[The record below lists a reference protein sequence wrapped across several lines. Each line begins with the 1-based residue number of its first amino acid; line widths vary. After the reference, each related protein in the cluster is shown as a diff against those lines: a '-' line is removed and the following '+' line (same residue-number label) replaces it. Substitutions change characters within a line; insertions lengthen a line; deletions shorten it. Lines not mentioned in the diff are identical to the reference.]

1 MSFSLSLRF
10 KQPCGYIAATLRL
23 HWVGAVQL
31 SWSFGMD
38 AQLVRLVIAWDG
50 QHEHTS

>member
-10 KQPCGYIAATLRL
+10 KQPNS
-23 HWVGAVQL
+23 WVGAVQL